1 MLIDADGEG
10 YWLVLM
16 GGCGGLVGA
25 DGEGEGY

>member
-1 MLIDADGEG
+1 MRIDADGEG

-16 GGCGGLVGA
+16 GGSGVLIDA